1 MVEVNKI
8 SSIIEN
14 PCTMHK
20 DESIYIS
27 NILEKFPYFQTA
39 HILYSK
45 ALQNTKSIRF
55 KSQLKKAAIYSGDRN
70 LLFDIISQQE
80 DSNISKNTDIQKL
93 KKEDKK
99 AEFHSFLDWISIVQT
114 KKIVRSKKQN
124 PDEIINIFLEK
135 KPKIKNNTK
144 QKFFNASENAR
155 KSIKENNDIFTE
167 TLAKV
172 YAKQEHF
179 EKAIL
184 AYQKLSLKYPQKS
197 SYFAD
202 QIKVI
207 KKLKK

>member
-1 MVEVNKI
+1 MIQNPY
-8 SSIIEN
+8 IID
-14 PCTMHK
+14 K

-27 NILEKFPYFQTA
+27 NILENFPYFQTA

-80 DSNISKNTDIQKL
+80 DLNISKATIKYKL
-93 KKEDKK
+93 IKEEKK
-99 AEFHSFLDWISIVQT
+99 AELHSFLDWISIVQT

-124 PDEIINIFLEK
+124 SDEIINIFLEK
-135 KPKIKNNTK
+135 KPKIKNNK
-144 QKFFNASENAR
+144 QRFFNASENAK
-155 KSIKENNDIFTE
+155 KSIVENNDIITE

-207 KKLKK
+207 KKIKK

>member
-1 MVEVNKI
+1 MVKENKI
-8 SSIIEN
+8 SNMIQNPYIID
-14 PCTMHK
+14 K

-27 NILEKFPYFQTA
+27 NILENFPYFQTA

-80 DSNISKNTDIQKL
+80 DLNISKANIKHKL
-93 KKEDKK
+93 KKEEQK
-99 AEFHSFLDWISIVQT
+99 AELHSFLDWISIVQT
-114 KKIVRSKKQN
+114 KKIIRSKKQKSN
-124 PDEIINIFLEK
+124 EIINIFLEK
-135 KPKIKNNTK
+135 KPKIKNNK
-144 QKFFNASENAR
+144 QRFFNASENAK
-155 KSIKENNDIFTE
+155 KSIVENNDIITE

-172 YAKQEHF
+172 CAKQEHF

-207 KKLKK
+207 KKIKK

>member
-1 MVEVNKI
+1 MIQNPH
-8 SSIIEN
+8 IID
-14 PCTMHK
+14 K

-27 NILEKFPYFQTA
+27 NILENFPYFQTA

-80 DSNISKNTDIQKL
+80 DLNISKATIKDKL
-93 KKEDKK
+93 IKEEKK
-99 AEFHSFLDWISIVQT
+99 AELHSFLDWISIVQT

-124 PDEIINIFLEK
+124 SDEIINIFLEK
-135 KPKIKNNTK
+135 KPKIKNNK
-144 QKFFNASENAR
+144 QRFFNASENAK
-155 KSIKENNDIFTE
+155 KSIVENNDIITE

-172 YAKQEHF
+172 YTKQEHF

-207 KKLKK
+207 KKIKK

>member
-1 MVEVNKI
+1 MIQNPY
-8 SSIIEN
+8 IID
-14 PCTMHK
+14 K
-20 DESIYIS
+20 DESVYIS
-27 NILEKFPYFQTA
+27 NILENFPYFQTA

-80 DSNISKNTDIQKL
+80 NLNISKSTIKHKL
-93 KKEDKK
+93 KKEEKK
-99 AEFHSFLDWISIVQT
+99 DELHSFLDWISIVQT
-114 KKIVRSKKQN
+114 KKIIRSKKQN
-124 PDEIINIFLEK
+124 SDEIINIFLEK
-135 KPKIKNNTK
+135 KPKIKNNK
-144 QKFFNASENAR
+144 QRFYNASENAK
-155 KSIKENNDIFTE
+155 KSIVENNDIITE

-207 KKLKK
+207 KKIKK

>member
-1 MVEVNKI
+1 M
-8 SSIIEN
+8 IEN
-14 PCTMHK
+14 PYTMHK
-20 DESIYIS
+20 DESINIS

-39 HILYSK
+39 HILYSIV
-45 ALQNTKSIRF
+45 LQNIKSIRF

-80 DSNISKNTDIQKL
+80 DSNISKNTDIRNL
-93 KKEDKK
+93 KNEDKK

-114 KKIVRSKKQN
+114 KKIIRSKKQN
-124 PDEIINIFLEK
+124 PDEIINLFLEN

-144 QKFFNASENAR
+144 QRFFNASENAR
-155 KSIKENNDIFTE
+155 KSIKENNDIITE

-207 KKLKK
+207 KKLNK

>member
-1 MVEVNKI
+1 MI
-8 SSIIEN
+8 QN
-14 PCTMHK
+14 PYILDK

-27 NILEKFPYFQTA
+27 NILENFPYFQTA

-70 LLFDIISQQE
+70 LLFDIISQQK
-80 DSNISKNTDIQKL
+80 DLNISKATIKQKL
-93 KKEDKK
+93 KKEEKK
-99 AEFHSFLDWISIVQT
+99 AELHSFLDWISIVQT
-114 KKIVRSKKQN
+114 KKIVRSKKQKS
-124 PDEIINIFLEK
+124 DEIINIFLEK
-135 KPKIKNNTK
+135 KPKIKNNK
-144 QKFFNASENAR
+144 QRFFNASENAK
-155 KSIKENNDIFTE
+155 KSIVENNDIITE

-207 KKLKK
+207 KKIKK

>member
-1 MVEVNKI
+1 MIKNPY
-8 SSIIEN
+8 IID
-14 PCTMHK
+14 K

-27 NILEKFPYFQTA
+27 NILENFPYFQTA

-80 DSNISKNTDIQKL
+80 DLNISKATIKDKL
-93 KKEDKK
+93 IKEEKK
-99 AEFHSFLDWISIVQT
+99 AELHSFLDWISIVQT

-124 PDEIINIFLEK
+124 SDEIINIFLEK
-135 KPKIKNNTK
+135 KPKIKNNK
-144 QKFFNASENAR
+144 QRFFNASQNAK
-155 KSIKENNDIFTE
+155 KSIVENNDIITE

-172 YAKQEHF
+172 YTKQEHF

-197 SYFAD
+197 SYFAE

>member
-1 MVEVNKI
+1 MVEGNKI
-8 SSIIEN
+8 SSMIEN
-14 PCTMHK
+14 PYIMHK

-27 NILEKFPYFQTA
+27 NILEEFPYFQTA

-80 DSNISKNTDIQKL
+80 DSNISKNTDIRNL

-99 AEFHSFLDWISIVQT
+99 AELHSFIDWISIVQT

-124 PDEIINIFLEK
+124 PDEIINLFLEN

-144 QKFFNASENAR
+144 QRFFNASENAR
-155 KSIKENNDIFTE
+155 KSIKENNDIITE

>member
-1 MVEVNKI
+1 MIKNPY
-8 SSIIEN
+8 IID
-14 PCTMHK
+14 K

-27 NILEKFPYFQTA
+27 NILENFPYFQTA

-80 DSNISKNTDIQKL
+80 DLNISKATIKDKL
-93 KKEDKK
+93 IKEEKK
-99 AEFHSFLDWISIVQT
+99 AELHSFLDWISIVQT

-124 PDEIINIFLEK
+124 SDEIINIFLEK
-135 KPKIKNNTK
+135 KPKIKNNK
-144 QKFFNASENAR
+144 QRFFNASENAK
-155 KSIKENNDIFTE
+155 KSIVENNDIITE

-207 KKLKK
+207 KKIKK

>member
-1 MVEVNKI
+1 MVEENKI
-8 SSIIEN
+8 SNMIQNLYIIG
-14 PCTMHK
+14 K

-27 NILEKFPYFQTA
+27 NVLQNFPYFQTA

-45 ALQNTKSIRF
+45 SLQNAKSIRF
-55 KSQLKKAAIYSGDRN
+55 KSQLKKTAIYSGDRN
-70 LLFDIISQQE
+70 LLFNIIRQQK
-80 DSNISKNTDIQKL
+80 DSNISKATITKKL
-93 KKEDKK
+93 KKEGEK
-99 AEFHSFLDWISIVQT
+99 AELHSFLDWISIVQT
-114 KKIVRSKKQN
+114 KKIIRSKKQK
-124 PDEIINIFLEK
+124 PDEIINIFLDN

-144 QKFFNASENAR
+144 QSFFNASENAK
-155 KSIKENNDIFTE
+155 KSIVENKDIITE

-207 KKLKK
+207 KKIKK

>member
-1 MVEVNKI
+1 MIQNPY
-8 SSIIEN
+8 IID
-14 PCTMHK
+14 K

-27 NILEKFPYFQTA
+27 NILENFPYFQTA

-70 LLFDIISQQE
+70 LLFDIISQQK
-80 DSNISKNTDIQKL
+80 DLNISKANINHKL
-93 KKEDKK
+93 KKEEKK
-99 AEFHSFLDWISIVQT
+99 AELHSFLDWISIVQT

-124 PDEIINIFLEK
+124 SDEIINIFLEK
-135 KPKIKNNTK
+135 KPKIKNNK
-144 QKFFNASENAR
+144 QRFFNASENAK
-155 KSIKENNDIFTE
+155 KSIVENNDIITE

-172 YAKQEHF
+172 YTKQEHF

>member
-1 MVEVNKI
+1 MIQNPY
-8 SSIIEN
+8 IID
-14 PCTMHK
+14 K

-27 NILEKFPYFQTA
+27 NILENFPYFQTA

-80 DSNISKNTDIQKL
+80 NLNISKATIKQKL
-93 KKEDKK
+93 KKEEKK
-99 AEFHSFLDWISIVQT
+99 AELHSFLDWISIVQT
-114 KKIVRSKKQN
+114 KKIVRSKKQK

-135 KPKIKNNTK
+135 KPKIKNNK
-144 QKFFNASENAR
+144 QRFFNPSENAK
-155 KSIKENNDIFTE
+155 KSIVENNDIITE

-207 KKLKK
+207 KKIKK

>member
-1 MVEVNKI
+1 MI
-8 SSIIEN
+8 QN
-14 PCTMHK
+14 PCIIDK

-27 NILEKFPYFQTA
+27 NILENFPYFQTA

-80 DSNISKNTDIQKL
+80 DLNISKATIKDKL
-93 KKEDKK
+93 IKEEKK
-99 AEFHSFLDWISIVQT
+99 AELHSFLDWISIVQT

-124 PDEIINIFLEK
+124 SDEIINIFLEK
-135 KPKIKNNTK
+135 KPKIKNNK
-144 QKFFNASENAR
+144 QRFFNASENAK
-155 KSIKENNDIFTE
+155 KSIVENNDIITE

-172 YAKQEHF
+172 YTKQEHF

-207 KKLKK
+207 KKIKK

>member
-1 MVEVNKI
+1 MIQNPH
-8 SSIIEN
+8 IID
-14 PCTMHK
+14 K

-27 NILEKFPYFQTA
+27 NILENFPYFQTA

-80 DSNISKNTDIQKL
+80 DLNISKATIKDKL
-93 KKEDKK
+93 IKEEKK
-99 AEFHSFLDWISIVQT
+99 AELHSFLDWISIVQT

-124 PDEIINIFLEK
+124 SDEIINIFLEK
-135 KPKIKNNTK
+135 KPKIKNNK
-144 QKFFNASENAR
+144 QRFFNASENAK
-155 KSIKENNDIFTE
+155 KSIVENNDIITE

-197 SYFAD
+197 SYFAN
-202 QIKVI
+202 QIKII
-207 KKLKK
+207 KKIKK

>member
-1 MVEVNKI
+1 MVEENKI
-8 SSIIEN
+8 SSLIEN
-14 PCTMHK
+14 PYKMHK

-27 NILEKFPYFQTA
+27 NIIEKFPYFQTA
-39 HILYSK
+39 HILHSK

-70 LLFDIISQQE
+70 LLFDIISQE
-80 DSNISKNTDIQKL
+80 EHSNITKATSTQKL
-93 KKEDKK
+93 KKQEKK
-99 AEFHSFLDWISIVQT
+99 AELHSFLDWISIVQT
-114 KKIVRSKKQN
+114 KKIVRSKKQS
-124 PDEIINIFLEK
+124 PDEIINIFLEN
-135 KPKIKNNTK
+135 KPKIKNNIK
-144 QKFFNASENAR
+144 QRFFNASENAR
-155 KSIKENNDIFTE
+155 KSIKENNDIITE

-184 AYQKLSLKYPQKS
+184 AYQKLILKYPQKS

>member
-1 MVEVNKI
+1 
-8 SSIIEN
+8 
-14 PCTMHK
+14 MHK

-80 DSNISKNTDIQKL
+80 DSNFSKNTDIRNL

-99 AEFHSFLDWISIVQT
+99 AELHSFIDWISIVQT

-124 PDEIINIFLEK
+124 PDEIINLFLEN

-144 QKFFNASENAR
+144 QRFFNASENAR
-155 KSIKENNDIFTE
+155 KSIKENNDIITE

>member
-1 MVEVNKI
+1 MIQNPY
-8 SSIIEN
+8 IIDK
-14 PCTMHK
+14 H
-20 DESIYIS
+20 ESIYIS
-27 NILEKFPYFQTA
+27 NILENFPYFQTA

-80 DSNISKNTDIQKL
+80 DLNISKATIKDKL
-93 KKEDKK
+93 KKEEKK
-99 AEFHSFLDWISIVQT
+99 AELHSFLDWISIVQT

-124 PDEIINIFLEK
+124 SDEIINIFLEK
-135 KPKIKNNTK
+135 KPKIKNNK
-144 QKFFNASENAR
+144 QRFFNASENAK
-155 KSIKENNDIFTE
+155 KSIVENNDIITE

-197 SYFAD
+197 SYFAE

-207 KKLKK
+207 KKIKK

>member
-1 MVEVNKI
+1 MIQNPY
-8 SSIIEN
+8 IID
-14 PCTMHK
+14 K

-27 NILEKFPYFQTA
+27 NILEYFPYFQTA

-80 DSNISKNTDIQKL
+80 DLNISKATIKDKL
-93 KKEDKK
+93 IKEEKK
-99 AEFHSFLDWISIVQT
+99 AELHSFLDWISIVQT

-124 PDEIINIFLEK
+124 SDEIINIFLEK
-135 KPKIKNNTK
+135 KPKIKNNK
-144 QKFFNASENAR
+144 QRFFNASENAK
-155 KSIKENNDIFTE
+155 KSIVENNDIITE

-172 YAKQEHF
+172 YTKQEHF

-207 KKLKK
+207 KKIKK

>member
-1 MVEVNKI
+1 MVKENKI
-8 SSIIEN
+8 SSIIQN
-14 PCTMHK
+14 PYIIDK

-27 NILEKFPYFQTA
+27 NILENFPYFQTA

-80 DSNISKNTDIQKL
+80 DLNISKATIKDKL
-93 KKEDKK
+93 INEEKK
-99 AEFHSFLDWISIVQT
+99 AELHSFLDWISIIQT
-114 KKIVRSKKQN
+114 KKIERSKKQN
-124 PDEIINIFLEK
+124 SDEIINIFLEK
-135 KPKIKNNTK
+135 KPKIKNNK
-144 QKFFNASENAR
+144 QRFFNASENAK
-155 KSIKENNDIFTE
+155 KSIVENNDIITE

-172 YAKQEHF
+172 YTKQEHF

-207 KKLKK
+207 KKIKK

>member
-1 MVEVNKI
+1 MIKNPY
-8 SSIIEN
+8 IID
-14 PCTMHK
+14 K
-20 DESIYIS
+20 DESVYIS
-27 NILEKFPYFQTA
+27 NILENFPYFQTA

-80 DSNISKNTDIQKL
+80 DLNISKATIKDKL
-93 KKEDKK
+93 IKEEKK
-99 AEFHSFLDWISIVQT
+99 AELHSFLDWISIVQT

-124 PDEIINIFLEK
+124 SDEIINIFLEK
-135 KPKIKNNTK
+135 KPKIKNNK
-144 QKFFNASENAR
+144 QRFFNASENAK
-155 KSIKENNDIFTE
+155 KSIVENNDIITE

-172 YAKQEHF
+172 YTKQEHF

-207 KKLKK
+207 KKIKK

>member
-1 MVEVNKI
+1 MI
-8 SSIIEN
+8 QN
-14 PCTMHK
+14 PYILDK

-27 NILEKFPYFQTA
+27 NILENFPYFQTA

-70 LLFDIISQQE
+70 LLFDIISQQK
-80 DSNISKNTDIQKL
+80 DLNISKATIKQKL
-93 KKEDKK
+93 KKEEKK
-99 AEFHSFLDWISIVQT
+99 AELHSFLDWISIVQT

-124 PDEIINIFLEK
+124 SDEIINIFLEK
-135 KPKIKNNTK
+135 KPKIKNNK
-144 QKFFNASENAR
+144 QRFFNASENAK
-155 KSIKENNDIFTE
+155 KSIVENNDIITE

-207 KKLKK
+207 KKIKK

>member
-1 MVEVNKI
+1 MIQNPY
-8 SSIIEN
+8 IID
-14 PCTMHK
+14 K

-27 NILEKFPYFQTA
+27 NILENFPYFQTA

-70 LLFDIISQQE
+70 LLFDIISQQK
-80 DSNISKNTDIQKL
+80 DLNISKATIKQKL
-93 KKEDKK
+93 KKEEKK
-99 AEFHSFLDWISIVQT
+99 AELHSFLDWISIVQT

-124 PDEIINIFLEK
+124 SDEIINIFLEK
-135 KPKIKNNTK
+135 KPKIKNNK
-144 QKFFNASENAR
+144 QRFFNASENAK
-155 KSIKENNDIFTE
+155 KSIVENNDIITE

-172 YAKQEHF
+172 YTKQEHF

-202 QIKVI
+202 LIKVI
-207 KKLKK
+207 KKIKK

>member
-1 MVEVNKI
+1 MIQNPY
-8 SSIIEN
+8 IID
-14 PCTMHK
+14 K

-27 NILEKFPYFQTA
+27 NILENFPYFQTA

-70 LLFDIISQQE
+70 ILFDIISQQE
-80 DSNISKNTDIQKL
+80 DLNISKATIKDKL
-93 KKEDKK
+93 IKEEKK
-99 AEFHSFLDWISIVQT
+99 AELHSFLDWISIVQT

-124 PDEIINIFLEK
+124 SDEIINIFLEK
-135 KPKIKNNTK
+135 KPKIKNNK
-144 QKFFNASENAR
+144 QKFFNASENAK
-155 KSIKENNDIFTE
+155 KSIVENNDIITE

-172 YAKQEHF
+172 YAKQQHF

-207 KKLKK
+207 KKIKK

>member
-1 MVEVNKI
+1 LVEENKI
-8 SSIIEN
+8 SSMIQNPYIIG
-14 PCTMHK
+14 K
-20 DESIYIS
+20 DESIYIL
-27 NILEKFPYFQTA
+27 NVLKNFPYFQTA

-45 ALQNTKSIRF
+45 SLQNTKSIRF
-55 KSQLKKAAIYSGDRN
+55 KSQLKKTAIYSGDRN
-70 LLFDIISQQE
+70 LLFNIISQQE
-80 DSNISKNTDIQKL
+80 DSNISKATITKTL
-93 KKEDKK
+93 KKEEKK
-99 AEFHSFLDWISIVQT
+99 AELHSFLDWISIVQT
-114 KKIVRSKKQN
+114 KKIIRSKKQK
-124 PDEIINIFLEK
+124 PDEIINIFLDN

-144 QKFFNASENAR
+144 QRFFNASENAK
-155 KSIKENNDIFTE
+155 KSIVENKDIITE

>member
-1 MVEVNKI
+1 MIQNPY
-8 SSIIEN
+8 IID
-14 PCTMHK
+14 K

-27 NILEKFPYFQTA
+27 NILENFPYFQTA

-80 DSNISKNTDIQKL
+80 DLNISKATIKHKL
-93 KKEDKK
+93 KKEEKK
-99 AEFHSFLDWISIVQT
+99 AELHSFLDWISIVQT
-114 KKIVRSKKQN
+114 KKIVRSKKQKS
-124 PDEIINIFLEK
+124 DEIINIFLEK
-135 KPKIKNNTK
+135 KPKIKNNK
-144 QKFFNASENAR
+144 QRFFNASENAK
-155 KSIKENNDIFTE
+155 KSIVENNDIITE

-197 SYFAD
+197 SYFAN

-207 KKLKK
+207 KKIKK

>member
-1 MVEVNKI
+1 MVEENKI
-8 SSIIEN
+8 SSMIQNPYIIG
-14 PCTMHK
+14 K
-20 DESIYIS
+20 DESIYIL
-27 NILEKFPYFQTA
+27 NVLKNFPYFQTA

-45 ALQNTKSIRF
+45 SLQNTKSIRF
-55 KSQLKKAAIYSGDRN
+55 KSQLKKTAIYSGDRN
-70 LLFDIISQQE
+70 LLFNIISQQE
-80 DSNISKNTDIQKL
+80 DSNISKATITKTL
-93 KKEDKK
+93 KKEGKK
-99 AEFHSFLDWISIVQT
+99 AELHSFLDWISIVQT
-114 KKIVRSKKQN
+114 KKIIRSKKQK
-124 PDEIINIFLEK
+124 PDEIINIFLDN
-135 KPKIKNNTK
+135 KPKIKNNTN
-144 QKFFNASENAR
+144 QRFFNASENAK
-155 KSIKENNDIFTE
+155 KSIVENKDIITE

>member
-1 MVEVNKI
+1 LVEVNKI
-8 SSIIEN
+8 SSMIEN
-14 PCTMHK
+14 PYTMHK

-39 HILYSK
+39 HILYLK

-70 LLFDIISQQE
+70 LLFVVISQQE
-80 DSNISKNTDIQKL
+80 DSNISKNTDIRNL

-99 AEFHSFLDWISIVQT
+99 AELHSFLDWISIVQT

-124 PDEIINIFLEK
+124 PDEIINLFLEN

-144 QKFFNASENAR
+144 QRFFNASENAR
-155 KSIKENNDIFTE
+155 KSIKENNDIITE

-207 KKLKK
+207 KKIKK

>member
-1 MVEVNKI
+1 MIQNPY
-8 SSIIEN
+8 IID
-14 PCTMHK
+14 K

-27 NILEKFPYFQTA
+27 NILENFPYFQTA

-80 DSNISKNTDIQKL
+80 DLSISKATIKDKL
-93 KKEDKK
+93 IKEEKK
-99 AEFHSFLDWISIVQT
+99 AELHSFLDWISIVQT

-124 PDEIINIFLEK
+124 SDEIINIFLEK
-135 KPKIKNNTK
+135 KPKIKNNK
-144 QKFFNASENAR
+144 QRFFNASENAK
-155 KSIKENNDIFTE
+155 KSIVENNDIITE

-207 KKLKK
+207 KKIKK

>member
-1 MVEVNKI
+1 MIQNPY
-8 SSIIEN
+8 IID
-14 PCTMHK
+14 K

-27 NILEKFPYFQTA
+27 NILENFPYFQTA

-80 DSNISKNTDIQKL
+80 DLNISKATIKDKL
-93 KKEDKK
+93 IKEEKK
-99 AEFHSFLDWISIVQT
+99 AELHSFLDWISIVQT

-124 PDEIINIFLEK
+124 SDEIINIFLEK
-135 KPKIKNNTK
+135 KPKIKNNK
-144 QKFFNASENAR
+144 QRFFNASENAK
-155 KSIKENNDIFTE
+155 KSILENNDIITE

-207 KKLKK
+207 KKIKK

>member
-1 MVEVNKI
+1 MIQNPY
-8 SSIIEN
+8 IID
-14 PCTMHK
+14 K

-27 NILEKFPYFQTA
+27 NILENFPYFQTA

-70 LLFDIISQQE
+70 ILFDIISQQE
-80 DSNISKNTDIQKL
+80 DLNISKANIKDKL
-93 KKEDKK
+93 KKEEKK
-99 AEFHSFLDWISIVQT
+99 AELHSFLDWISIVQT

-124 PDEIINIFLEK
+124 SDEIINIFLEK
-135 KPKIKNNTK
+135 KPKIKNNK
-144 QKFFNASENAR
+144 QRFFNASENAK
-155 KSIKENNDIFTE
+155 KSIVENNDIITE

>member
-1 MVEVNKI
+1 MIQNPY
-8 SSIIEN
+8 IID
-14 PCTMHK
+14 K

-39 HILYSK
+39 HILYLK

-55 KSQLKKAAIYSGDRN
+55 KSQLKKSAIYSGDRN
-70 LLFDIISQQE
+70 LLFDIINQQE
-80 DSNISKNTDIQKL
+80 DLNISKATIKDKL
-93 KKEDKK
+93 IKEEKN
-99 AEFHSFLDWISIVQT
+99 AELHSFLDWISIVQT

-124 PDEIINIFLEK
+124 SDKIINIFLEK
-135 KPKIKNNTK
+135 KPKIKNNK
-144 QKFFNASENAR
+144 QRFFNASENAK
-155 KSIKENNDIFTE
+155 KSIVENNDIVTE

-207 KKLKK
+207 KKIKK

>member
-1 MVEVNKI
+1 MIQNPY
-8 SSIIEN
+8 IID
-14 PCTMHK
+14 K

-27 NILEKFPYFQTA
+27 NILQNFPYFQTA

-80 DSNISKNTDIQKL
+80 DLNISKDTIKDKL
-93 KKEDKK
+93 IKEEKK
-99 AEFHSFLDWISIVQT
+99 AELHSFLDWISIVQT

-124 PDEIINIFLEK
+124 SDEIINIFLEK
-135 KPKIKNNTK
+135 KPKIKNNK
-144 QKFFNASENAR
+144 QRFFNASENAK
-155 KSIKENNDIFTE
+155 KSIVENNDIITE

-172 YAKQEHF
+172 YVKQEHF

-184 AYQKLSLKYPQKS
+184 AYQKLSLKFPQKS
-197 SYFAD
+197 SYFAE

>member
-1 MVEVNKI
+1 MIQNPY
-8 SSIIEN
+8 IID
-14 PCTMHK
+14 K

-27 NILEKFPYFQTA
+27 NILENFPYFQTA

-80 DSNISKNTDIQKL
+80 DLNISKATIKDKL
-93 KKEDKK
+93 IKEEKK
-99 AEFHSFLDWISIVQT
+99 AELHSFLDWISIVQT

-124 PDEIINIFLEK
+124 SDEIINIFLEK
-135 KPKIKNNTK
+135 KPKIKNNK
-144 QKFFNASENAR
+144 QRFFNASENAK
-155 KSIKENNDIFTE
+155 KSIVENNDIITE

-172 YAKQEHF
+172 YTKQEHF

-207 KKLKK
+207 KKIKK

>member
-1 MVEVNKI
+1 MVEGNKI
-8 SSIIEN
+8 SSMIEN
-14 PCTMHK
+14 PYIMHK

-70 LLFDIISQQE
+70 LLFDVISQQE
-80 DSNISKNTDIQKL
+80 DSNISKNTDIRNL

-99 AEFHSFLDWISIVQT
+99 AELHSFLDWISIVQT

-124 PDEIINIFLEK
+124 PDEIINLFLEN

-144 QKFFNASENAR
+144 QRFFNASENAR
-155 KSIKENNDIFTE
+155 KSIKENNDIITE

>member
-1 MVEVNKI
+1 MVEGNKI

-27 NILEKFPYFQTA
+27 NILENFPYFQTA

-70 LLFDIISQQE
+70 LLFDVISQQE
-80 DSNISKNTDIQKL
+80 DSNISKNTDIRNL

-99 AEFHSFLDWISIVQT
+99 AELHSFIDWIYIVQT

-124 PDEIINIFLEK
+124 PDEIINLFLENN
-135 KPKIKNNTK
+135 PKIKNKTK
-144 QKFFNASENAR
+144 QRFFNASENAR
-155 KSIKENNDIFTE
+155 KSIKENNDIITE

-197 SYFAD
+197 SYFAN

-207 KKLKK
+207 KKIKK

>member
-1 MVEVNKI
+1 MIQNPY
-8 SSIIEN
+8 IID
-14 PCTMHK
+14 K

-27 NILEKFPYFQTA
+27 NILENFPYFQTA

-70 LLFDIISQQE
+70 ILFDIISQQE
-80 DSNISKNTDIQKL
+80 DLNISKATIKDKL
-93 KKEDKK
+93 KKEEKK
-99 AEFHSFLDWISIVQT
+99 AELHSFLDWISIVQT

-124 PDEIINIFLEK
+124 SDEIINIFLEK
-135 KPKIKNNTK
+135 KPKIKNNK
-144 QKFFNASENAR
+144 QKFFNASENAK
-155 KSIKENNDIFTE
+155 KSIVENNDIITE

-172 YAKQEHF
+172 YAKQQHF

-207 KKLKK
+207 FD

>member
-1 MVEVNKI
+1 MIK
-8 SSIIEN
+8 N
-14 PCTMHK
+14 PYVIDK

-27 NILEKFPYFQTA
+27 KIIENFPYFQTA

-45 ALQNTKSIRF
+45 ALQNAKSIRF

-80 DSNISKNTDIQKL
+80 DSIISKATITHNL
-93 KKEDKK
+93 KKEEKK
-99 AEFHSFLDWISIVQT
+99 AELHSFLDWISIVQT

-124 PDEIINIFLEK
+124 PDEIINIFLEN
-135 KPKIKNNTK
+135 KPKIKKNTK

-155 KSIKENNDIFTE
+155 KSIKENNNIVTE

-172 YAKQEHF
+172 YVKQEHF

-207 KKLKK
+207 KKLKN

>member
-1 MVEVNKI
+1 MIQNPY
-8 SSIIEN
+8 IID
-14 PCTMHK
+14 K

-27 NILEKFPYFQTA
+27 NILENFPYFQTA

-80 DSNISKNTDIQKL
+80 DLNISKATIKDKL
-93 KKEDKK
+93 IKEEKK
-99 AEFHSFLDWISIVQT
+99 AELHSFLDWISIVQT

-124 PDEIINIFLEK
+124 SDEIINIFLEK
-135 KPKIKNNTK
+135 KPKIKNNK
-144 QKFFNASENAR
+144 QRFFNASQNAK
-155 KSIKENNDIFTE
+155 KSIVENNDIITE

-172 YAKQEHF
+172 YTKQEHF

-207 KKLKK
+207 KKIKK